1 MVGLAVERTG
11 KSMSTELTEWQRC
24 YDQGRMD
31 LSDELMEWIKDNR
44 EGDHIDPEDV
54 MAAITQLCGDY

>member
-1 MVGLAVERTG
+1 
-11 KSMSTELTEWQRC
+11 MSTELTEWQRG